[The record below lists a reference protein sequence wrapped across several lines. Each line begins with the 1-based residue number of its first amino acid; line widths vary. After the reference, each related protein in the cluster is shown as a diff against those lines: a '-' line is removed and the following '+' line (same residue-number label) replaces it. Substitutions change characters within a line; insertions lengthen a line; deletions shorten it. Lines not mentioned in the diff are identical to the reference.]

1 MYHRQQ
7 GQGGLFLPL
16 PQFPQVPGY
25 GGGYDGG
32 YGGGFSSFENRLDR
46 LERQYQR
53 LDRRVDRLERQVERI
68 RRQLGYQ

>member
-16 PQFPQVPGY
+16 PGFPQTP
-25 GGGYDGG
+25 GYDGG
-32 YGGGFSSFENRLDR
+32 YGGGYGNFETRLDR

-68 RRQLGYQ
+68 QRQLGY